1 MTTTPTNAPATGRG
15 DPSDPAGDR
24 QTFEL
29 YGRRFTHTNS
39 PDVQQLLAA
48 AHTERVRPLCLCR
61 PDGVAMYVAKIG
73 PEKYVIKRMPDT
85 GLAHTHRCASYLP
98 PEELSGLG
106 QVLGSAITEEADSG
120 LIAIKLGFRM
130 SKAERAAPA
139 GVGSGGVA
147 DSVAA
152 DPNRLTLRAVLHY
165 LWQEA
170 DLATWSPG
178 MAGKRN
184 WRIVSWY
191 LRQAAR
197 GKFTKGKPLATRLY
211 VPEPFNAEKKTEIA
225 ARRLSAWAPMQ
236 QHGPS
241 QQFMMLIGEL
251 KAIEP
256 ARFGHKLVIK
266 HLPDAPLMVDDTLL
280 NLLNKRFGD
289 ELELWQSDDEGHLM
303 VIATFSIGRAGLAT
317 AEEISLVMTD
327 RNCCPTNPWPTSCSS
342 TPHWMHTDGSPS
354 RCATT
359 SHPTSPWPPWCS
371 PTPRPQQR
379 PSCYTA
385 TRTATPPPRS
395 RPTPTRPSGPGSSAT
410 TCPRFHRAPP
420 TLEPELA
427 RARPAVLL
435 NRLKPASGSIRV
447 GHTRSKRVRR
457 SGRVDIAVSEPWV
470 SAEVIATHLGVTKDT
485 VYAWIADKAM
495 PAHKVGR
502 LWKFQTSEVDEWV
515 RSGGAAVVDEPPPTG

>member
-1 MTTTPTNAPATGRG
+1 MTSTPTNATATGRG
-15 DPSDPAGDR
+15 DPSDHAGDR

-29 YGRRFTHTNS
+29 YGRRFTHTNH

-73 PEKYVIKRMPDT
+73 PDKYVIKRMPDT

-120 LIAIKLGFRM
+120 LTAIKLGFRM

-139 GVGSGGVA
+139 GAGSGGVA

-225 ARRLSAWAPMQ
+225 ARRLAAWAPMQ
-236 QHGPS
+236 QHGTS

-251 KAIEP
+251 KAIDP
-256 ARFGHKLVIK
+256 ARFGHKLVIR
-266 HLPDAPLMVDDTLL
+266 HLPDAPLMVGDTLL
-280 NLLNKRFGD
+280 NRLNKRFGD
-289 ELELWQSDDEGHLM
+289 ELELWQSDDDGHLM
-303 VIATFSIGRAGLAT
+303 VIATFSVGRAGLAT

-327 RNCCPTNPWPTSCSS
+327 RNWLPYESLADKLLLDTALDAQRRFTKSLRYNLAPDKPMASLVF
-342 TPHWMHTDGSPS
+342 TD
-354 RCATT
+354 TE
-359 SHPTSPWPPWCS
+359 
-371 PTPRPQQR
+371 
-379 PSCYTA
+379 
-385 TRTATPPPRS
+385 
-395 RPTPTRPSGPGSSAT
+395 TPTAAFLLHSDEDRDTAAQIASDTGTAVWTWVLGEDMPA
-410 TCPRFHRAPP
+410 
-420 TLEPELA
+420 L
-427 RARPAVLL
+427 RPAV
-435 NRLKPASGSIRV
+435 RHHRPVA
-447 GHTRSKRVRR
+447 
-457 SGRVDIAVSEPWV
+457 
-470 SAEVIATHLGVTKDT
+470 SAEQPDATSTRG
-485 VYAWIADKAM
+485 
-495 PAHKVGR
+495 
-502 LWKFQTSEVDEWV
+502 
-515 RSGGAAVVDEPPPTG
+515 

>member
-1 MTTTPTNAPATGRG
+1 MTTTPTSAPPSGRA
-15 DPSDPAGDR
+15 DPNSAHSSGNNRDHAGDR

-29 YGRRFTHTNS
+29 YGHRITHTNH

-48 AHTERVRPLCLCR
+48 AHTDRVRPLCMCR

-73 PEKYVIKRMPDT
+73 PDKYVIKRMPDS

-120 LIAIKLGFRM
+120 LTAIKLGFRM

-139 GVGSGGVA
+139 AAGGGGVA

-197 GKFTKGKPLATRLY
+197 GKFTKGKPLATKLY
-211 VPEPFNAEKKTEIA
+211 VPEPFNLEKKTEIA

-236 QHGPS
+236 QHGTS

-251 KAIEP
+251 KAIDA

-280 NLLNKRFGD
+280 KRLYKRFGD

-303 VIATFSIGRAGLAT
+303 VIATFSVGRAGLAT

-327 RNCCPTNPWPTSCSS
+327 RNWLPYESLADKLLLDTALEARRRFTKSLRYNLAPDKPMASLVFTDTETPTAAFLLSSDEDRETAAQIAADTGTEVWTWVVGEDMPALPPTV
-342 TPHWMHTDGSPS
+342 D
-354 RCATT
+354 RR
-359 SHPTSPWPPWCS
+359 
-371 PTPRPQQR
+371 PRP
-379 PSCYTA
+379 
-385 TRTATPPPRS
+385 
-395 RPTPTRPSGPGSSAT
+395 
-410 TCPRFHRAPP
+410 
-420 TLEPELA
+420 
-427 RARPAVLL
+427 
-435 NRLKPASGSIRV
+435 ASD
-447 GHTRSKRVRR
+447 H
-457 SGRVDIAVSEPWV
+457 
-470 SAEVIATHLGVTKDT
+470 
-485 VYAWIADKAM
+485 
-495 PAHKVGR
+495 
-502 LWKFQTSEVDEWV
+502 
-515 RSGGAAVVDEPPPTG
+515 

>member
-1 MTTTPTNAPATGRG
+1 MTTTPASALATGRG
-15 DPSDPAGDR
+15 DPHENGGDR
-24 QTFEL
+24 QTFEP
-29 YGRRFTHTNS
+29 YGRRITHTNNA
-39 PDVQQLLAA
+39 DVQQVLAA
-48 AHTERVRPLCLCR
+48 AHSDRIRPLCLCR

-73 PEKYVIKRMPDT
+73 TDKYVVKRMPDS

-120 LIAIKLGFRM
+120 LTAIKLGFRM

-139 GVGSGGVA
+139 GAGSGGVA

-236 QHGPS
+236 QHGTS

-251 KAIEP
+251 KAIDP

-280 NLLNKRFGD
+280 NRLSKRFGD
-289 ELELWQSDDEGHLM
+289 ELELWQSDDDGHLM
-303 VIATFSIGRAGLAT
+303 VIATFSVGRAGLAT

-327 RNCCPTNPWPTSCSS
+327 RHWLPYESLADKLLLDTALDAHRRFTKSLRYNLAPDKPMASLVFTDTDTPTAAFLLHSDEDRDTVAQIA
-342 TPHWMHTDGSPS
+342 TDTG
-354 RCATT
+354 TVVWT
-359 SHPTSPWPPWCS
+359 WVLGEDMPPL
-371 PTPRPQQR
+371 
-379 PSCYTA
+379 
-385 TRTATPPPRS
+385 PPRA
-395 RPTPTRPSGPGSSAT
+395 TAAPSS
-410 TCPRFHRAPP
+410 
-420 TLEPELA
+420 L
-427 RARPAVLL
+427 
-435 NRLKPASGSIRV
+435 
-447 GHTRSKRVRR
+447 
-457 SGRVDIAVSEPWV
+457 
-470 SAEVIATHLGVTKDT
+470 
-485 VYAWIADKAM
+485 
-495 PAHKVGR
+495 
-502 LWKFQTSEVDEWV
+502 
-515 RSGGAAVVDEPPPTG
+515 

>member
-1 MTTTPTNAPATGRG
+1 MTTTPTSAPPSGRA
-15 DPSDPAGDR
+15 DPSSVHGSGNNRDHAGDQ

-29 YGRRFTHTNS
+29 YGHRITHTNH

-48 AHTERVRPLCLCR
+48 AHTDRVRPLCMCR

-73 PEKYVIKRMPDT
+73 PDKYVIKRMPDS

-120 LIAIKLGFRM
+120 LTAIKLGFRM

-139 GVGSGGVA
+139 AAGGGGVA

-197 GKFTKGKPLATRLY
+197 GKFTKGKPLATKLY
-211 VPEPFNAEKKTEIA
+211 VPEPFNLEKKTEIA

-236 QHGPS
+236 QHGSS

-251 KAIEP
+251 KAIDA

-280 NLLNKRFGD
+280 KRLYKRFGD

-303 VIATFSIGRAGLAT
+303 VIATFSVGRAGLAT

-327 RNCCPTNPWPTSCSS
+327 RHWLPYESLADKLLLDTALDSHRRFTKSLRYNLAPDKPMASLVFTDTETPIAAFLLSSDEDRETAAQIAADTGTEVWTWVVGEDMPALPPTVD
-342 TPHWMHTDGSPS
+342 H
-354 RCATT
+354 RR
-359 SHPTSPWPPWCS
+359 
-371 PTPRPQQR
+371 PRP
-379 PSCYTA
+379 
-385 TRTATPPPRS
+385 
-395 RPTPTRPSGPGSSAT
+395 
-410 TCPRFHRAPP
+410 
-420 TLEPELA
+420 
-427 RARPAVLL
+427 
-435 NRLKPASGSIRV
+435 ASD
-447 GHTRSKRVRR
+447 H
-457 SGRVDIAVSEPWV
+457 
-470 SAEVIATHLGVTKDT
+470 
-485 VYAWIADKAM
+485 
-495 PAHKVGR
+495 
-502 LWKFQTSEVDEWV
+502 
-515 RSGGAAVVDEPPPTG
+515 

>member
-1 MTTTPTNAPATGRG
+1 MTTTPASAPATGRG
-15 DPSDPAGDR
+15 DPHDPHDLHDHVGDR

-29 YGRRFTHTNS
+29 YGRRITHTNNA
-39 PDVQQLLAA
+39 DVQQLLAA
-48 AHTERVRPLCLCR
+48 AHSDRIRPLCLCR
-61 PDGVAMYVAKIG
+61 LDGVAMYVAKIG
-73 PEKYVIKRMPDT
+73 PDKYVIKRMPDS

-120 LIAIKLGFRM
+120 LTTIKLGFRM
-130 SKAERAAPA
+130 SKAKRAAPA
-139 GVGSGGVA
+139 GAGSGGVA

-197 GKFTKGKPLATRLY
+197 GKFTKGKPLATKLY
-211 VPEPFNAEKKTEIA
+211 VPEPFNAEKKTEIT

-236 QHGPS
+236 QNGHS

-251 KAIEP
+251 KAIDP

-266 HLPDAPLMVDDTLL
+266 HLPDASLMVDDTLL
-280 NLLNKRFGD
+280 NRLNKRFGD

-303 VIATFSIGRAGLAT
+303 VIATFSVGRAGLAT

-327 RNCCPTNPWPTSCSS
+327 RNWLPYESLADKLLLDTALDAHRRFTKSLRYNLAPDKPMASLVFTDTETPTAAFLLHSDEDRDTVTQIAAETGTAVWVWVLGEDMPAL
-342 TPHWMHTDGSPS
+342 PS
-354 RCATT
+354 R
-359 SHPTSPWPPWCS
+359 SPA
-371 PTPRPQQR
+371 
-379 PSCYTA
+379 PS
-385 TRTATPPPRS
+385 RS
-395 RPTPTRPSGPGSSAT
+395 W
-410 TCPRFHRAPP
+410 
-420 TLEPELA
+420 
-427 RARPAVLL
+427 
-435 NRLKPASGSIRV
+435 
-447 GHTRSKRVRR
+447 RR
-457 SGRVDIAVSEPWV
+457 
-470 SAEVIATHLGVTKDT
+470 
-485 VYAWIADKAM
+485 
-495 PAHKVGR
+495 
-502 LWKFQTSEVDEWV
+502 
-515 RSGGAAVVDEPPPTG
+515 